1 MSKGPNADFWKYN
14 HVAVCCVPS
23 VLYSRYCLK
32 LLGNWSL
39 QLCVWNVLQIIKL
52 WSGFG
57 KIKSSRT
64 MIL

>member
-39 QLCVWNVLQIIKL
+39 QL
-52 WSGFG
+52 
-57 KIKSSRT
+57 
-64 MIL
+64 